1 MVARKS
7 GKREEMLK
15 RDKVIEKRTVISTI
29 LISRRIR
36 NQQSFPAILIG
47 GHCAGN
53 IIVLSG
59 GVLWKGE
66 VIKRER
72 RRRRRSRR
80 VVKRGRRKGREKG
93 GGNKREKEEEKKFVH
108 EERTNDNN
116 DEPNIDPVKPVRLP
130 SLYSPRAPLLS
141 TSFSPRASIF
151 TPSFQLSLS
160 LSPSRE
166 QKPGY
171 RRQPRSL
178 GTLLEQTISLNAGQR
193 LPTVIIIAEAFF

>member
-1 MVARKS
+1 M
-7 GKREEMLK
+7 
-15 RDKVIEKRTVISTI
+15 
-29 LISRRIR
+29 
-36 NQQSFPAILIG
+36 
-47 GHCAGN
+47 
-53 IIVLSG
+53 
-59 GVLWKGE
+59 
-66 VIKRER
+66 
-72 RRRRRSRR
+72 
-80 VVKRGRRKGREKG
+80 VKRGRRKGREKG
-93 GGNKREKEEEKKFVH
+93 SRNKREKEEEKKFVH

-160 LSPSRE
+160 PSRE

>member
-1 MVARKS
+1 MKGGSNKKRKKKEEEEQKG
-7 GKREEMLK
+7 GKERK
-15 RDKVIEKRTVISTI
+15 K
-29 LISRRIR
+29 
-36 NQQSFPAILIG
+36 
-47 GHCAGN
+47 
-53 IIVLSG
+53 
-59 GVLWKGE
+59 KGE
-66 VIKRER
+66 
-72 RRRRRSRR
+72 
-80 VVKRGRRKGREKG
+80 REKG

-151 TPSFQLSLS
+151 TPSFQLSLF

-166 QKPGY
+166 QKSGY